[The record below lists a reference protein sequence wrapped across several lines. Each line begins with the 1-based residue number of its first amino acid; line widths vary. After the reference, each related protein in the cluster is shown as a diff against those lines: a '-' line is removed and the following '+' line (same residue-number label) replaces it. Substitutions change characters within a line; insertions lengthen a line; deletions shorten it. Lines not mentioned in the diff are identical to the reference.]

1 MKMLL
6 IYFVHSLI
14 PMYLLD
20 INRFYSFCIPKW
32 TKQDQKF
39 QNPRHNETNY
49 FIVYRYRNS
58 FLSTIFVNLNIKISK
73 HHTNSKFCL
82 FLLVEF
88 FSFLCRSVVH
98 SNVRLSS
105 LNGALGDQRGIPFT
119 SGIHQASG
127 WRSFD
132 FDAFADLA
140 QGGVSMI
147 LCIGLNK
154 INPFG
159 IECPTFHDFNFY

>member
-1 MKMLL
+1 MLL
-6 IYFVHSLI
+6 S
-14 PMYLLD
+14 
-20 INRFYSFCIPKW
+20 
-32 TKQDQKF
+32 
-39 QNPRHNETNY
+39 
-49 FIVYRYRNS
+49 
-58 FLSTIFVNLNIKISK
+58 
-73 HHTNSKFCL
+73 
-82 FLLVEF
+82 VEF
-88 FSFLCRSVVH
+88 FTFLCRSVVH

-147 LCIGLNK
+147 SSDDVHL
-154 INPFG
+154 
-159 IECPTFHDFNFY
+159 EFYWAAVVFILTMVPKH

>member
-1 MKMLL
+1 M
-6 IYFVHSLI
+6 
-14 PMYLLD
+14 
-20 INRFYSFCIPKW
+20 
-32 TKQDQKF
+32 
-39 QNPRHNETNY
+39 
-49 FIVYRYRNS
+49 
-58 FLSTIFVNLNIKISK
+58 NLNIKISK

-82 FLLVEF
+82 FLLLLLVFLSVEF

-147 LCIGLNK
+147 SS
-154 INPFG
+154 
-159 IECPTFHDFNFY
+159 D